1 MKRLYALCENRVIVS
16 APIATSGHVNPLH
29 DTFERLYSITD
40 CMRTRIVIWNINREI
55 VHAVRDSVK
64 PKFHPCAATFS
75 ITPFPDIF
83 HN

>member
-16 APIATSGHVNPLH
+16 APVKPSRHANPLH
-29 DTFERLYSITD
+29 DTFERLYRITD
-40 CMRTRIVIWNINREI
+40 SMKTRIVLWNLQRDI
-55 VHAVRDSVK
+55 VQSVRDNVK
-64 PKFHPCAATFS
+64 PKFNPSVCEFV